1 MYNVSKGATR
11 EVAKKTA
18 SPLAFSNI
26 FDIMSATNRNLQRRT
41 DMSEKPIVP
50 INCFFKVVI
59 ILPMKKKFAKARKN
73 VLSIT
78 NYVQTTERLNK

>member
-26 FDIMSATNRNLQRRT
+26 FDIMSATNRNLT
-41 DMSEKPIVP
+41 EEK
-50 INCFFKVVI
+50 
-59 ILPMKKKFAKARKN
+59 
-73 VLSIT
+73 S
-78 NYVQTTERLNK
+78 